1 MMTELAIRD
10 VENHGV
16 HDLRPVGAIREEN
29 KFRFAVDE
37 VADQPRAG
45 DAVNFDFFASDPFH
59 GVA

>member
-29 KFRFAVDE
+29 KLRFAVDE
-37 VADQPRAG
+37 VADQPRQATRSILI
-45 DAVNFDFFASDPFH
+45 FRE
-59 GVA
+59 